1 MFTIKALERST
12 SVQESRFVCAF
23 KKQFAYVA
31 RKFLLSMEEIQNI
44 LLQHNAYISGSTVLA
59 ALVGCFT
66 SNDIDFYAL
75 GGNVVELKN
84 AIVNLYTGKDAVV
97 NVEVFDGYEQIMY
110 VVYSVV
116 VSCTII
122 INGIKMI
129 RKFTVQII
137 NCQGSLGMQNF
148 DFFNVMNSFGARNI
162 IRNIISTDCV
172 CCYVR
177 YESIITDNS
186 LVFSSTF
193 QVPEN
198 QLVVPVEIVSNQLF
212 ITSIDSLRFKTLILN
227 SKVYDIVNAFEDF
240 DDLDINIDD
249 LCHVISGLRKSY
261 YQRVLKYTMRGF
273 VDIFFNNYI

>member
-1 MFTIKALERST
+1 
-12 SVQESRFVCAF
+12 
-23 KKQFAYVA
+23 
-31 RKFLLSMEEIQNI
+31 
-44 LLQHNAYISGSTVLA
+44 
-59 ALVGCFT
+59 
-66 SNDIDFYAL
+66 
-75 GGNVVELKN
+75 
-84 AIVNLYTGKDAVV
+84 
-97 NVEVFDGYEQIMY
+97 
-110 VVYSVV
+110 
-116 VSCTII
+116 
-122 INGIKMI
+122 MI
-129 RKFTVQII
+129 RKFQVQII

-162 IRNIISTDCV
+162 IRNIRSTDCV

-193 QVPEN
+193 QVPQN

-240 DDLDINIDD
+240 DDLHINIDD

-273 VDIFFNNYI
+273 VDKDNCVMNSLGCLLHKLYDRLRVYMELHETVLVNGIHIADVLMFINEVIHEIPQFLQSFDMVLLSMQNVPLSIGCDVIL